1 MYRLFALTAIILATL
16 CSPVAA
22 QVRINEPAPDF
33 TLSDSNNE
41 IRTLSE
47 YKGKIVVLEWTNH
60 LCPFVKKHYK
70 GGNMQALQKKYAG
83 EKNDKVVWLSIVS
96 SAEGKEGFVRPYE
109 ANQIAK
115 QNDATPNAILLD
127 SFGKVGRLYRA
138 RTTPHM
144 YVIDKDG
151 MLVYQGAI
159 DNKST
164 SDPKDIP
171 GAINHVQVA
180 LDELLAGKKVSL
192 GSTQPYGCSIK
203 Y

>member
-1 MYRLFALTAIILATL
+1 
-16 CSPVAA
+16 
-22 QVRINEPAPDF
+22 
-33 TLSDSNNE
+33 
-41 IRTLSE
+41 
-47 YKGKIVVLEWTNH
+47 
-60 LCPFVKKHYK
+60 
-70 GGNMQALQKKYAG
+70 MQALQKKYAG
-83 EKNDKVVWLSIVS
+83 EKNDKVIWLSIIS
-96 SAEGKEGFVRPYE
+96 SAEGKEGYVRPYE

-115 QNDATPNAILLD
+115 QNDAVPNAILLD

-144 YVIDKDG
+144 YIIDKDG
-151 MLVYQGAI
+151 ILVYQGAI

-192 GSTQPYGCSIK
+192 GATQPYGCSIK

>member
-47 YKGKIVVLEWTNH
+47 YKGKVVVLEWTNH

-83 EKNDKVVWLSIVS
+83 EKNDKVVWLSIIS

-144 YVIDKDG
+144 FVVDKEG
-151 MLVYQGAI
+151 KLAYAGAI
-159 DNKST
+159 DDKPST
-164 SDPKDIP
+164 SADDIK
-171 GAINHVQVA
+171 GATNYVLKAVN
-180 LDELLAGKKVSL
+180 ELLADKPV
-192 GSTQPYGCSIK
+192 TTITTTPYGCSVK

>member
-83 EKNDKVVWLSIVS
+83 EKNDKVVWLSIIS

-151 MLVYQGAI
+151 ILVYQGAI

-192 GSTQPYGCSIK
+192 GATQPYGCSIK

>member
-83 EKNDKVVWLSIVS
+83 EKNDKVVWLSIIS

-151 MLVYQGAI
+151 ILVYQGAI

>member
-47 YKGKIVVLEWTNH
+47 YKGKVVVLEWTNH

-83 EKNDKVVWLSIVS
+83 EKNDKVVWLSIIS

-151 MLVYQGAI
+151 ILVYQGAI

-192 GSTQPYGCSIK
+192 GATQPYGCSIK

>member
-83 EKNDKVVWLSIVS
+83 EKNDKVVWLSIIS
-96 SAEGKEGFVRPYE
+96 SAEGKEGYVRPYE

-151 MLVYQGAI
+151 ILVYQGAI

>member
-47 YKGKIVVLEWTNH
+47 YKGKVVVLEWTNH

-83 EKNDKVVWLSIVS
+83 EKNDKVVWLSIIS
-96 SAEGKEGFVRPYE
+96 SAEGKEGYVRPYE

-151 MLVYQGAI
+151 ILVYQGAI

>member
-47 YKGKIVVLEWTNH
+47 YKGKVVVLEWTNH

-83 EKNDKVVWLSIVS
+83 EKNDKVVWLSIIS

-151 MLVYQGAI
+151 ILVYQGAI

>member
-1 MYRLFALTAIILATL
+1 M
-16 CSPVAA
+16 
-22 QVRINEPAPDF
+22 
-33 TLSDSNNE
+33 
-41 IRTLSE
+41 
-47 YKGKIVVLEWTNH
+47 
-60 LCPFVKKHYK
+60 
-70 GGNMQALQKKYAG
+70 
-83 EKNDKVVWLSIVS
+83 
-96 SAEGKEGFVRPYE
+96 RPYE

-115 QNDATPNAILLD
+115 QNDAVPNAILLD

-144 YVIDKDG
+144 YIIDKDG
-151 MLVYQGAI
+151 ILVYQGAI

-192 GSTQPYGCSIK
+192 GATQPYGCSIK

>member
-83 EKNDKVVWLSIVS
+83 EKNDKVVWLSIIS

-151 MLVYQGAI
+151 ILVYQGAI

-180 LDELLAGKKVSL
+180 LDELLEGKKVSL

>member
-83 EKNDKVVWLSIVS
+83 EKNDKVVWLSIIS

-144 YVIDKDG
+144 YIIDKDG
-151 MLVYQGAI
+151 ILVYQGAI

-192 GSTQPYGCSIK
+192 GATQPYGCSIK

>member
-83 EKNDKVVWLSIVS
+83 EKNDKVVWLSIIS
-96 SAEGKEGFVRPYE
+96 SAEGKEGYVRPYE

-144 YVIDKDG
+144 YIIDKDG
-151 MLVYQGAI
+151 ILVYQGAI

-192 GSTQPYGCSIK
+192 GATQPYGCSIK

>member
-16 CSPVAA
+16 CNPAAA

-33 TLSDSNNE
+33 TLPDSNNE

-47 YKGKIVVLEWTNH
+47 YKGKIVILEWTNH

-70 GGNMQALQKKYAG
+70 SNNMQALQKKYAG
-83 EKNDKVVWLSIVS
+83 EKNDKVVWLTIIS
-96 SAEGKEGFVRPYE
+96 SAEGKEGYVRPYE

-115 QNDATPNAILLD
+115 QNDAVPNAILLD
-127 SFGKVGRLYRA
+127 SFGKVARMYRA

-144 YVIDKDG
+144 YIVDKDG
-151 MLVYQGAI
+151 ILVYQGAI
-159 DNKST
+159 DNRPTK
-164 SDPKDIP
+164 DPRDIP
-171 GAINHVQVA
+171 GATNYIQVA
-180 LDELLAGKKVSL
+180 MDELLAGQKVSL
-192 GSTQPYGCSIK
+192 GATQPYGCSIK